1 MDEIRYFME
10 ESLVSIDPQASI
22 KEAAQKMRH
31 HSISSIL
38 IKDNDNYIGILTDTD
53 LAHNFAAEDLS
64 PDQTSVSA
72 IFKGKLITLDASRSM
87 EEAYEYMRKHN
98 TRHLGITEKD
108 KTVGILSIKDFAN
121 YYHNKIPQ
129 GTEEKGEIQYF
140 MKGSV
145 LSIEADKT
153 VLDAIQKMAQHKVG
167 CVLVSEAGKIK
178 GIFSETSLTMD
189 VLAAGRQPR
198 TTPLSTILI
207 RKLITLDY
215 NQTMSSAYQKMRENN
230 IRHLPI
236 SRDKKIIGMLSIRD
250 FANYYNF
257 KVAQSNNPED
267 QIKNYMQENLAMIEE
282 PTSVQKAAQLMKEKK
297 IGSLLVTRNGEITG
311 IVTEEIFTRKVLGSN
326 LNPESTLVSELMAS
340 PTTIKSQQTMD
351 SALSC
356 MHENDAKYLAV
367 TEGNKIKG
375 IISLKDLTIYY
386 KNKFIT
392 SQNIDG

>member
-22 KEAAQKMRH
+22 KEAAQKMRL

-53 LAHNFAAEDLS
+53 LAHNFVAEDLN

-72 IFKGKLITLDASRSM
+72 IFKDKLITLDAGRSM

-153 VLDAIQKMAQHKVG
+153 VLDAVQKMAQHKVG
-167 CVLVSEAGKIK
+167 CLLVSEAGKIK

-340 PTTIKSQQTMD
+340 PTTINSQQTMD

-356 MHENDAKYLAV
+356 MHENDARYLAV
-367 TEGNKIKG
+367 KEGNKIKG

-386 KNKFIT
+386 KNKFIA
-392 SQNIDG
+392 SQNIEG

>member
-53 LAHNFAAEDLS
+53 LAHNFAAENLN

-72 IFKGKLITLDASRSM
+72 IFKGKLITLDAGRSM

-153 VLDAIQKMAQHKVG
+153 VLDALQKMAQHKVG

-215 NQTMSSAYQKMRENN
+215 NQTMSNAYQKMRENN

-367 TEGNKIKG
+367 TE
-375 IISLKDLTIYY
+375 
-386 KNKFIT
+386 
-392 SQNIDG
+392 

>member
-38 IKDNDNYIGILTDTD
+38 IKDNDNHIGILTDTD
-53 LAHNFAAEDLS
+53 LARNFATKDLN
-64 PDQTSVSA
+64 PDQTSISA
-72 IFKGKLITLDASRSM
+72 IVKGKLITLDAGRSM

-140 MKGSV
+140 MKGPV

-153 VLDAIQKMAQHKVG
+153 VLEAVQKMAQHKVG

-311 IVTEEIFTRKVLGSN
+311 IVTEEIFTRKVLGCN

-340 PTTIKSQQTMD
+340 PTTINSQQTMD

-356 MHENDAKYLAV
+356 MHENDVKYLAV
-367 TEGNKIKG
+367 TEENKIKG

-386 KNKFIT
+386 KNKFIV
-392 SQNIDG
+392 SQNIEG